1 MTSLSNVIKRQRATS
16 NIPQRIESKRLETP
30 IIEPNNEID
39 HHDVIQSR
47 YEKLKQDEE
56 AFQQFQ
62 LTEVEQ
68 LERLKQQVFEEARS
82 EGYQEGLL
90 QGRQDGLAE
99 FEDITTRLNSVST
112 ELELLFEEK
121 WRQAEEQL
129 IELAISVSAHV
140 TTELVR
146 KDEELFA
153 TMIRDQMSHMIDA
166 EALTIFVHP
175 TRLASIQQFE
185 AMWRTEETPPLK
197 YRGDGSLGETAVRI
211 ESPHRG
217 NEVDLTYSFERIQ
230 AKIEEVL
237 ADGAY

>member
-16 NIPQRIESKRLETP
+16 NIPKRIESKRLETP
-30 IIEPNNEID
+30 IIEPNDIID

-99 FEDITTRLNSVST
+99 FEDITTRLNSLST

>member
-62 LTEVEQ
+62 QTEVEQ

-82 EGYQEGLL
+82 KGYQEGLL

-99 FEDITTRLNSVST
+99 FEEITTRLNAVST

-121 WRQAEEQL
+121 WRRAEEQL
-129 IELAISVSAHV
+129 IELAVTVSAHV
-140 TTELVR
+140 TTDLVR

-175 TRLASIQQFE
+175 TRLASIQRFE

-197 YRGDGSLGETAVRI
+197 YRGDGSLDETAVRI

-230 AKIEEVL
+230 DKIEEVL

>member
-1 MTSLSNVIKRQRATS
+1 MRLEAPV
-16 NIPQRIESKRLETP
+16 LETP
-30 IIEPNNEID
+30 EGID
-39 HHDVIQSR
+39 HHAVIQSQ
-47 YEKLKQDEE
+47 YEKLKQEEE

-62 LTEVEQ
+62 LTELEQ
-68 LERLKQQVFEEARS
+68 LERFKQEAYETARA

-90 QGRQDGLAE
+90 QGRQDGLNE
-99 FEDITTRLNSVST
+99 FDDLLTRLNSVST

-121 WRQAEEQL
+121 WRRAEQQL
-129 IELAISVSAHV
+129 IELAVSVSAYV

-153 TMIRDQMSHMIDA
+153 TMIREQMTQLIDA

-185 AMWRTEETPPLK
+185 SMWKTDETPPLK
-197 YRGDGSLGETAVRI
+197 YRGDGSLDETAVRI

-217 NEVDLTYSFERIQ
+217 NEVDLSYSFERIQ

>member
-16 NIPQRIESKRLETP
+16 NTPQRIESKRLETP
-30 IIEPNNEID
+30 IIEPNDIID

-62 LTEVEQ
+62 QTEVEQ

-99 FEDITTRLNSVST
+99 FEDITTRLNSLST

>member
-16 NIPQRIESKRLETP
+16 NVPQRIESMRLETP
-30 IIEPNNEID
+30 IIESNERID
-39 HHDVIQSR
+39 HHDVIQTR
-47 YEKLKQDEE
+47 YEKLKQEEE

-68 LERLKQQVFEEARS
+68 IERLKQETVESARA
-82 EGYQEGLL
+82 EGYQEGLI

-99 FEDITTRLNSVST
+99 FDEITTRLNSVST

-121 WRQAEEQL
+121 WRRAEQQL
-129 IELAISVSAHV
+129 IELAVSVSALV
-140 TTELVR
+140 TTDLVR

-153 TMIRDQMSHMIDA
+153 TIIREQMSQWIDA
-166 EALTIFVHP
+166 EALTVFVHP
-175 TRLASIQQFE
+175 TRLASIQRFE
-185 AMWRTEETPPLK
+185 SMWRTEETPPLK
-197 YRGDGSLGETAVRI
+197 YRGDGSLDETAVRI

>member
-1 MTSLSNVIKRQRATS
+1 MTSLSNVIKRQRAMS

-30 IIEPNNEID
+30 VIEPTDHID
-39 HHDVIQSR
+39 HHQVIESR

-68 LERLKQQVFEEARS
+68 LERLKQQAFEEARS
-82 EGYQEGLL
+82 EGYQAGLL

-129 IELAISVSAHV
+129 IELAVSVSAHV
-140 TTELVR
+140 TTDLVR

-153 TMIRDQMSHMIDA
+153 TMIREQMSHLIDA

-185 AMWRTEETPPLK
+185 SMWRTDETPPLK
-197 YRGDGSLGETAVRI
+197 YRGDGSLDGTAIRI

-217 NEVDLTYSFERIQ
+217 NEVDLSYSFERIQ

>member
-30 IIEPNNEID
+30 IIEPNDIID

-82 EGYQEGLL
+82 EGYQQGLL

-112 ELELLFEEK
+112 ELELIFEEK

-197 YRGDGSLGETAVRI
+197 YRGDGSLGETSVRI

>member
-16 NIPQRIESKRLETP
+16 NTPQRIESKRLETP
-30 IIEPNNEID
+30 IIEPNDIID

-62 LTEVEQ
+62 QTEVEQ

-82 EGYQEGLL
+82 EGYQQGLL
-90 QGRQDGLAE
+90 RGRQDGLAE
-99 FEDITTRLNSVST
+99 FENITTRLNSVST
-112 ELELLFEEK
+112 ELELIFEEK

-153 TMIRDQMSHMIDA
+153 TMIREQMSHMIDA

>member
-16 NIPQRIESKRLETP
+16 NVPQRIESMRLEAPVLETP
-30 IIEPNNEID
+30 EGID
-39 HHDVIQSR
+39 HHAVIQSQ
-47 YEKLKQDEE
+47 YEKLKQEEE

-62 LTEVEQ
+62 LTELEQ
-68 LERLKQQVFEEARS
+68 LERFKQEAYETARA

-90 QGRQDGLAE
+90 QGRQDGLNE
-99 FEDITTRLNSVST
+99 FDDLLTRLNSVST

-121 WRQAEEQL
+121 WRRAEQQL
-129 IELAISVSAHV
+129 IELAVSVSAYV

-153 TMIRDQMSHMIDA
+153 TMIREQMTQLIDA

-185 AMWRTEETPPLK
+185 SMWKTDETPPLK
-197 YRGDGSLGETAVRI
+197 YRGDGSLDETAVRI

-217 NEVDLTYSFERIQ
+217 NEVDLSYSFERIQ